1 MLVDR
6 LTRLIPDRGR
16 HSPVEARHL
25 LKLRSEHRC
34 VVEQAVSLVHFY
46 LVLSLHARAN
56 RAVNRSSSTLAEEH
70 NTLGKITEEMS
81 ISRNETRVEHQTV
94 QGSLV
99 ENHRVSSNLKR
110 EKKKADI
117 VGMRM
122 SLE

>member
-46 LVLSLHARAN
+46 LVLSLHTRAN
-56 RAVNRSSSTLAEEH
+56 RAVNRVGQTAEHLRSLLNLAVSAYHCYDRKHTGNLIEDDHGGNDTIVALSGLYVELILQEE
-70 NTLGKITEEMS
+70 
-81 ISRNETRVEHQTV
+81 
-94 QGSLV
+94 
-99 ENHRVSSNLKR
+99 
-110 EKKKADI
+110 AC
-117 VGMRM
+117 
-122 SLE
+122 